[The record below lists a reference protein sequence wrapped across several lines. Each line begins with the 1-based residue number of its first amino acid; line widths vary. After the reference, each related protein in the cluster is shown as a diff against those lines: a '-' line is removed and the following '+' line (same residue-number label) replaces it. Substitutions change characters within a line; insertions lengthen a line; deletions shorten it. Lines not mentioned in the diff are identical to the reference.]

1 MESGE
6 TRIVVL
12 KGHNYYVVDQDL
24 SKGDRRSDGPALA
37 NFFNV
42 EEECKSFDNNV
53 RESRRVKKRRDIAH
67 TANVLQ
73 EDSCMDTIVN
83 HDAGERPSR
92 KKKVQI
98 RREQPNGEG
107 DVTPLGN
114 VALRAPCKGIRCAG
128 RKDTT
133 RLLWLHEYYVVEEG
147 SRRRR
152 MKFIYQALQFLLG
165 DHLPDG
171 EVPNM
176 TDRMRR
182 SVWVLGILH
191 LPAEHVRKFSK
202 RNKGYIFHTELNDED
217 ARTALFGNCPEV
229 VRIENGL
236 KWHQM
241 RYITTEVPRVVHAED
256 VQTRRV
262 HIAGREKHF
271 VCGVTAVQDLVTE
284 NFTLAWLPRSGFCM
298 YPEERLGME
307 LNSPS
312 MMWEHIDDIFHKLR
326 SCMSCGRQ
334 GTSSGTFTMPLLCTV
349 YDFWQVPHQS
359 LINDATCGVTLL

>member
-1 MESGE
+1 
-6 TRIVVL
+6 
-12 KGHNYYVVDQDL
+12 
-24 SKGDRRSDGPALA
+24 
-37 NFFNV
+37 
-42 EEECKSFDNNV
+42 
-53 RESRRVKKRRDIAH
+53 
-67 TANVLQ
+67 
-73 EDSCMDTIVN
+73 
-83 HDAGERPSR
+83 
-92 KKKVQI
+92 
-98 RREQPNGEG
+98 
-107 DVTPLGN
+107 
-114 VALRAPCKGIRCAG
+114 
-128 RKDTT
+128 
-133 RLLWLHEYYVVEEG
+133 
-147 SRRRR
+147 
-152 MKFIYQALQFLLG
+152 
-165 DHLPDG
+165 
-171 EVPNM
+171 
-176 TDRMRR
+176 MRR
-182 SVWVLGILH
+182 PIWVQGRCH
-191 LPAEHVRKFSK
+191 LPAEHVRRFSK

-359 LINDATCGVTLL
+359 LINDAMCGVTLL